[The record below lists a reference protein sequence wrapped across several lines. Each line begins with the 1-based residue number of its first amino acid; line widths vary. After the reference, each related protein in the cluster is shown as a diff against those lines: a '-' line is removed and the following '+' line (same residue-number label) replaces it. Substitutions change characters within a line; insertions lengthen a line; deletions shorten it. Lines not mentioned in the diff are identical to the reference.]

1 MHYYSPPRRQPMTRN
16 NRRYDLSL
24 DPARGRRR
32 RGFAAVSGLWIVLFN
47 ILAATLLGAAAKADA
62 SGLEGGKIVVCT
74 GFGMVTLDRDGKPT
88 DPGAPR
94 AICPFCLPMMQGQ
107 LDVPVAGTTPAA
119 PIAGAVIV
127 TSVRERIPPAPA
139 RAVRAAPA
147 RAPPFA

>member
-1 MHYYSPPRRQPMTRN
+1 MIRT

-32 RGFAAVSGLWIVLFN
+32 RAFGGVVGLWVVLFN

-62 SGLEGGKIVVCT
+62 SAGLEGGKIVVCT
-74 GFGMVTLDRDGKPT
+74 GLGMVTLDGDGKPI
-88 DPGAPR
+88 DPGATPL
-94 AICPFCLPMMQGQ
+94 CPFCLPMMQGQ
-107 LDVPVAGTTPAA
+107 LDVPVAAAAPAA
-119 PIAGAVIV
+119 PVTGAVIV
-127 TSVRERIPPAPA
+127 SSVWEQVPSAPA